1 MEKKE
6 ETGMKTDTQVQ
17 HDVRDALG
25 WEPRV
30 HETDISVSVHEGV
43 VTLAGSVSHLAEKK
57 IAEETAKRVYGVHA
71 VADELAV
78 RLPEEGQWT
87 DSEIAQAAVHALE
100 WYAFVPHERIQLTVS
115 NAWVTL
121 EGEVDAPYETMAAEE
136 AICHLVGVRGITNA
150 IRLRKQ
156 TTQREV
162 QAEIEAAF
170 HRHAGL
176 DTRRIRVETHGNTV
190 VLQGHARSWLE
201 REEAERA
208 AWAAPGVAAVENLI
222 RVTP

>member
-1 MEKKE
+1 
-6 ETGMKTDTQVQ
+6 MKADSRLQ
-17 HDVRDALG
+17 HDVREALR

-30 HETDISVSVHEGV
+30 QEAEIGVSVKEGV
-43 VTLAGSVSHLAEKK
+43 VTLSGTVSHLAEKQL
-57 IAEETAKRVYGVHA
+57 AEETAKRVYGVHA

-78 RLPEEGQWT
+78 RLPEASRRT

-100 WYAFVPHERIQLTVS
+100 WYVFVPHERIQLTVS

-121 EGEVDAPYETMAAEE
+121 EGEVDAPYERMAAEE
-136 AICHLVGVRGITNA
+136 AIRHLGGVRGMTNA
-150 IRLRKQ
+150 ITLRKQ
-156 TTQREV
+156 ATLREV

-176 DTRRIRVETHGNTV
+176 DARRIRVETYDSKV

-208 AWAAPGVAAVENLI
+208 AWAAPGVTDVENLI
-222 RVTP
+222 HVIP

>member
-1 MEKKE
+1 MR
-6 ETGMKTDTQVQ
+6 TDSQLQ
-17 HDVRDALG
+17 HDVQDALR

-30 HETDISVSVHEGV
+30 QETDIVISVREGV
-43 VTLAGSVSHLAEKK
+43 VTLSGTVSHLAEKK
-57 IAEETAKRVYGVHA
+57 IAEETVKRVYGVYA

-78 RLPEEGQWT
+78 RLPAEGQWT

-121 EGEVDAPYETMAAEE
+121 EGEVDAPYEKMAAEE
-136 AICHLVGVRGITNA
+136 AIRHLVGVRGITNA
-150 IRLRKQ
+150 ITLRKQ
-156 TTQREV
+156 ATLREV

-176 DTRRIRVETHGNTV
+176 DTRRIRVETHNSKV
-190 VLQGHARSWLE
+190 ILQGHARSWLE

-208 AWAAPGVAAVENLI
+208 AWAAPGVAQVENLI
-222 RVTP
+222 RVIP

>member
-1 MEKKE
+1 
-6 ETGMKTDTQVQ
+6 MKTDSQLQ
-17 HDVRDALG
+17 HDVRDALR

-30 HETDISVSVHEGV
+30 QEAEIGVSVHEGV
-43 VTLAGSVSHLAEKK
+43 VTLSGTVSHLAEKQ
-57 IAEETAKRVYGVHA
+57 IAEETVKRVYGVHA
-71 VADELAV
+71 VADELVV
-78 RLPEEGQWT
+78 RLPEVSQRT

-121 EGEVDAPYETMAAEE
+121 EGEVDAPYEKMAAEE
-136 AICHLVGVRGITNA
+136 AIRHLVGVRGISNA
-150 IRLRKQ
+150 LTLRKQ
-156 TTQREV
+156 ATLREV

-176 DTRRIRVETHGNTV
+176 DARRIRVETHDTTV
-190 VLQGHARSWLE
+190 VLRGHARSWLE

-208 AWAAPGVAAVENLI
+208 AWAAPGVTQVENLI